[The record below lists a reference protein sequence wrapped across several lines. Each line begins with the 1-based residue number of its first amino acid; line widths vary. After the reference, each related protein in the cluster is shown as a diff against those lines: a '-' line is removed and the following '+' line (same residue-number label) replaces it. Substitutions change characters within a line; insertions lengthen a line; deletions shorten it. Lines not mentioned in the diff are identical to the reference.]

1 MGIIKKTNIKIWTYY
16 FFDGMINIKK
26 FDKNVGDY
34 ESIYSGNSLYFIVGE
49 VDRYIEE
56 KMAISTQILLL

>member
-1 MGIIKKTNIKIWTYY
+1 
-16 FFDGMINIKK
+16 MINIKR

-34 ESIYSGNSLYFIVGE
+34 ESIYSGNSLYFVVGE

-56 KMAISTQILLL
+56 KMAQISTQILLR